1 MTAYDDVY
9 LQEILRIAF
18 ENPLVYK
25 LPKGVI
31 RYDYAHTHGWW
42 VRVTRD
48 GARFRKL
55 FSDGQHE
62 SFEDGLRK
70 AILYRHEILSSF
82 PVTIKHV
89 HARAIA
95 PEPEKRIELKTEK
108 GEASA
113 LRILGG
119 KVV

>member
-55 FSDGQHE
+55 FSDGQH
-62 SFEDGLRK
+62 
-70 AILYRHEILSSF
+70 
-82 PVTIKHV
+82 
-89 HARAIA
+89 
-95 PEPEKRIELKTEK
+95 
-108 GEASA
+108 
-113 LRILGG
+113 
-119 KVV
+119 